1 MKWRHCCLVHKHS
14 HHKSADVHFAC
25 LIICCKNGP
34 KQTFIER
41 WRESFTFTSKKKPSG
56 SPKVPFS
63 VSFPLNLVYWRWCH
77 FVLSAVSSQRN
88 DWVPL
93 RSDCPQCCWAC
104 GFPTKW
110 PQRCQRR
117 ESPRAH
123 QNRSVLQGHCGLL
136 TSVATNRQTPKTL
149 LRNQSERKGRKKNP
163 CWMKQF
169 A

>member
-1 MKWRHCCLVHKHS
+1 MKQRHCCLVHKHS

-34 KQTFIER
+34 KQTFIES
-41 WRESFTFTSKKKPSG
+41 WRESYTFTFKKKTSG

-77 FVLSAVSSQRN
+77 FVFSAVSSQRN

-110 PQRCQRR
+110 PQHCQRR

-136 TSVATNRQTPKTL
+136 TSVATNGQTAKTL